1 MPGEVQEA
9 CAVNQG
15 KRQHPLRGFRLADP
29 GFEASDGDWSVPEFR
44 EFGTIFRT
52 AANRCSLTTV
62 IEVHV
67 DVLLDDSLHTMLLDR
82 RNPQFS

>member
-1 MPGEVQEA
+1 
-9 CAVNQG
+9 
-15 KRQHPLRGFRLADP
+15 LADP
-29 GFEASDGDWSVPEFR
+29 VLEASDGDRHVPEFR

-62 IEVHV
+62 IEVRI
-67 DVLLDDSLHTMLLDR
+67 DVLLDDSLLTMLLDR